1 MAGEKGHLV
10 GDEVAPAALRRDDHG
25 PLGPPGGLGSSC
37 RRRRGGGDLAP
48 DGATRAAAGP
58 PGVGGDYVR
67 SRAAAEPHG
76 GGGEYGRSRR
86 ERHRLHG
93 FDCTAAVAGRF
104 GNFGE
109 HRGRREHEFVAPPCG
124 VTRRLFLV
132 PTFFM
137 WVSSGFVSFSMFFF
151 ENFSFSM
158 FEK

>member
-58 PGVGGDYVR
+58 PGVGGDDIR
-67 SRAAAEPHG
+67 SRAAAGPHG

-93 FDCTAAVAGRF
+93 LTA
-104 GNFGE
+104 
-109 HRGRREHEFVAPPCG
+109 RR
-124 VTRRLFLV
+124 RWL
-132 PTFFM
+132 
-137 WVSSGFVSFSMFFF
+137 
-151 ENFSFSM
+151 
-158 FEK
+158 